1 MENLDDGVLD
11 LGVRGWSIP
20 GAVATWQA
28 NPLERSLGGH
38 LHQWSLTVTPL
49 EDRDTAPFSDDWFA
63 ELPTD
68 GTQVA

>member
-38 LHQWSLTVTPL
+38 LHQWSLAVTPL